1 MDSGHLLLNFWIA
14 AGLFFQAMK
23 MKQTGM
29 AVAMMPRPIAGCV
42 KYKLIDEMRLLLMV
56 TCFYRS
62 GNHGDDSN
70 EDGGKNVNYRKYQIN
85 LK

>member
-1 MDSGHLLLNFWIA
+1 
-14 AGLFFQAMK
+14 
-23 MKQTGM
+23 
-29 AVAMMPRPIAGCV
+29 MMPRPIAGCV
-42 KYKLIDEMRLLLMV
+42 KCKILDEMRLLLMV

-70 EDGGKNVNYRKYQIN
+70 EDGGKNINYRKYQIN